1 MRNIEIYT
9 SQGCG
14 YCSAAKSMLR
24 NMGLDFKEFDL
35 TRDGLAR
42 QKLIERTGRR
52 TVPQIFVDG
61 ESIGGYE
68 ELATMRASGELP

>member
-14 YCSAAKSMLR
+14 YCSATKSMLK
-24 NMGLDFKEFDL
+24 NMGLDFEEFDL
-35 TRDGLAR
+35 TRDGAAR
-42 QKLIERTGRR
+42 HKLIERTGRR

-61 ESIGGYE
+61 ESIGGYQ
-68 ELATMRASGELP
+68 ELATLRAAGELP

>member
-9 SQGCG
+9 SQGCA
-14 YCSAAKSMLR
+14 YCSAAKSMLG
-24 NMGLDFKEFDL
+24 NMGLDFTEFDL
-35 TRDGLAR
+35 THDGPAK